1 MIFYIIQQLIS
12 LSCNFYLVNQKN
24 ICCSRNYTLRA
35 QVSMLESADKSL
47 LPLFL
52 VLRCSEPPPEGG
64 SLHGI
69 MTLAAWTGMHILLI
83 RLWNTV
89 KRKEINPRSINS
101 AIQKH
106 WRENQLR
113 SSTYI
118 HHHISLI
125 IIHQWVHKTG
135 KFLWIN
141 NAWFIYLPWPSL
153 RLHTMSLDA
162 YAWRTNVQPQQKF
175 QEKVIVVHKKTF
187 LY

>member
-12 LSCNFYLVNQKN
+12 LSRNFYLVNQKN

-52 VLRCSEPPPEGG
+52 VLRYSEPPPEGG

-101 AIQKH
+101 AIQNH

-118 HHHISLI
+118 HHHIYINGFIRQENLSEL
-125 IIHQWVHKTG
+125 
-135 KFLWIN
+135 IN

-175 QEKVIVVHKKTF
+175 QEKVIVVHKKMF